1 MVKTIKFHSF
11 VDLPEGGFEC
21 VICASDHL
29 QPDRVWFKMSPR
41 PSTLSEDAMA
51 LTMST
56 LCGQDYSAIEIDL
69 SVSRTVFDVIREFTK
84 SELTVRKVTDALPK
98 SGRLGCALNFS
109 GGFDSLAARAILP
122 EGTPLVSVHFEGGF
136 DREAEFFTK
145 FNPYVLSTN
154 LRALKYNHAS
164 WTFMGAGMLLFAE
177 TLGCKDVIFGTILES
192 TDWQFLKDPPAGR
205 RIHIAPFSG
214 LGLECPSLVQGL
226 SEVVTTK
233 VVAKYYPELMAG
245 ALKSLAA
252 PGSEKLYRKYLL
264 AKATLKSRN
273 LNVELPECRSTDPNR
288 AATWGEHFTCDIL
301 SLYMIKQFGLGTAQ
315 KMVRGIPDKAN
326 ELAKRLSLRFLE
338 RMNTNFIKTV
348 PSGLA
353 GYALSR
359 LSDAGVLP
367 YDERDWEEFA
377 EVRTFMS
384 SYYARLKGRT

>member
-1 MVKTIKFHSF
+1 MKTIKFHSF

-21 VICASDHL
+21 VICASDRP
-29 QPDRVWFKMSPR
+29 QPDRVWFKMRPR

-56 LCGQDYSAIEIDL
+56 LCGQDYSAIDIDL
-69 SVSRTVFDVIREFTK
+69 SISRTVFDAIREFTK
-84 SELTVRKVTDALPK
+84 AELSVRKVTDALPK
-98 SGRLGCALNFS
+98 GGRSGCALNFS

-145 FNPYVLSTN
+145 FDPCVLSTN
-154 LRALKYNHAS
+154 LRALKYDRAS

-177 TLGCKDVIFGTILES
+177 TLGCRDIIFGTILEAS
-192 TDWQFLKDPPAGR
+192 DWQFLKDPPAGR
-205 RIHIAPFSG
+205 RTRIPPFSG
-214 LGLECPSLVQGL
+214 LGLECPSLIQGL
-226 SEVVTTK
+226 SEVCTTMLI
-233 VVAKYYPELMAG
+233 VRYCPEFMAG

-264 AKATLKSRN
+264 SKMALKNRGLS
-273 LNVELPECRSTDPNR
+273 VMLPECRPTEPNR
-288 AATWGEHFTCDIL
+288 AATWGEHFTCDVL
-301 SLYMIKQFGLGTAQ
+301 SLYMIKHFGLETAQ
-315 KMVRGIPDKAN
+315 KMVRGIPGEAN

-338 RMNTNFIKTV
+338 RMNTNFLKAV

-359 LSDAGVLP
+359 LSDAGILP
-367 YDERDWEEFA
+367 YDERDWEEFV
-377 EVRTFMS
+377 EVRTFLS
-384 SYYARLKGRT
+384 SYYARLRECV